1 MGVRWAAATGALA
14 ALGLLAA
21 ACAAGGGSGGAE
33 DIVRA
38 VPFRDG
44 ERLVYELV
52 GDGGEVVG
60 TGVFTATARDGAWEL
75 AQSYAEPA
83 TPPGARPITDES
95 LVVADAATLRPL
107 SAGRTIRRRDP
118 AGDESYDAAYEAG
131 AEGGGGPRLR
141 VTQRSGGRE
150 RVREL
155 GLRGPYYDSQ
165 SALWVWRAAA
175 LGEGFEAR
183 YASVNPRDASQV
195 VARLVVVDRQT
206 LDVPAG
212 RFETWRMQV
221 RNGRDT
227 RVAWIRTEPPHEVV
241 QWDNGSLFLRLA
253 AIGAPAGAP

>member
-1 MGVRWAAATGALA
+1 MG

-21 ACAAGGGSGGAE
+21 ACAAGGGSGGAG
-33 DIVRA
+33 DVVRA

-60 TGVFTATARDGAWEL
+60 TGVFSATARDGTWEL
-75 AQSYAEPA
+75 AQSYREPE

-95 LVVADAATLRPL
+95 LVVVDAATLRPL
-107 SAGRTIRRRDP
+107 SAWRTIRRRDP
-118 AGDESYDAAYEAG
+118 ADDESYDAAYAAG
-131 AEGGGGPRLR
+131 AEGGPRLL

-155 GLRGPYYDSQ
+155 ELPGHHYDSQ

-195 VARLVVVDRQT
+195 VARLVVVDRRT
-206 LDVPAG
+206 IDVPAG

-241 QWDNGSLFLRLA
+241 QWDNGTLFLRLA
-253 AIGAPAGAP
+253 AIGAP